1 MTDLNDYNKKEDK
14 KIKSIEQTYEERGFV
29 NLKGKWCAPFKVL
42 LNSAHEKYKD
52 KFSIKTKMIEV
63 NHEEKYAIF
72 VAHVITEDQ
81 IFTGYGDAFKHN
93 TGVLVQNA
101 YIRMAETRAIVR
113 ALRFAT
119 NIAEVGTD
127 EL

>member
-1 MTDLNDYNKKEDK
+1 MLKTDKEYQDK
-14 KIKSIEQTYEERGFV
+14 GFI
-29 NLKGKWCAPFKVL
+29 NLKGKWCAPFSVL
-42 LNSAHEKYKD
+42 LNSAHDKFKD
-52 KFSIKTKMIEV
+52 GFSIKTKMIECD
-63 NHEEKYAIF
+63 HEQKYAIF
-72 VAHVITEDQ
+72 LAQVVVGDNNY
-81 IFTGYGDAFKHN
+81 TGYGDSFKHN
-93 TGVLVQNA
+93 TGALVQNA